1 MEQHS
6 SQGRSSKT
14 RLYLTGAVCVVATVL
29 GTAYYMMQSS
39 ASLAT
44 VKASMEADVARGP
57 RVVVANVVQGPQFRT
72 IQLLGDARPYQT
84 TTIFAKVSGYL
95 KSVLVDKGDQVTA
108 NQVIAEIDSAELES
122 QYQSAVADLDQKQR
136 IDARSRELLRNST
149 TSQQA
154 AEQAETNSRMAQETV
169 RNLGIM
175 RSYQTLKAPF
185 DGTVVARFADAGA
198 LMQAATTNQASS
210 LPVLQI
216 ADNSK
221 LRIGIY
227 VEQRDV
233 AAIKVGDE
241 AEIIDAANPDR
252 KRKARISRTAGTL
265 DPRTR
270 TLFVEL
276 DIDNSDQ
283 FLVPGSFVNVTLRVP
298 VKSFPQIPVSAM
310 MQRGGTQQVAV
321 IGEDATIKFRSIKV
335 ASTDGALINIAD
347 GLKVGE
353 RVGLNVS
360 SDLVEGSKVRAAE
373 ARR

>member
-1 MEQHS
+1 MDQLS
-6 SQGRSSKT
+6 SQGRPSRT
-14 RLYLTGAVCVVATVL
+14 RLYLTGGVCVVATVL
-29 GTAYYMMQSS
+29 GTAYYINQSS
-39 ASLAT
+39 SGLAN
-44 VKASMEADVARGP
+44 VKAAMEADVARGP
-57 RVVVANVVQGPQFRT
+57 RVVVSNVVQGPQFRI

-84 TTIFAKVSGYL
+84 TTVFAKVSGYL

-154 AEQAETNSRMAQETV
+154 AEQAETNYRMAQETV

-185 DGTVVARFADAGA
+185 NGTVVARFADPGA
-198 LMQAATTNQASS
+198 LMQAATTNQARS
-210 LPVLQI
+210 LPVMQI

-241 AEIIDAANPDR
+241 ADIIDSANPDR
-252 KRKARISRTAGTL
+252 KRKAKICRTAGTL

-283 FLVPGSFVNVTLRVP
+283 FLVPGSFVNVSLRVP

-321 IGEDATIKFRSIKV
+321 IGEDSTIKFRPIKV

>member
-154 AEQAETNSRMAQETV
+154 AEQAETNYRMAQETV

>member
-1 MEQHS
+1 MDQLS
-6 SQGRSSKT
+6 SQGRPSRT
-14 RLYLTGAVCVVATVL
+14 RLYLTGGVCVVATVL
-29 GTAYYMMQSS
+29 GTAYYINQSS
-39 ASLAT
+39 SGLAN
-44 VKASMEADVARGP
+44 VKAAMEADVARGP
-57 RVVVANVVQGPQFRT
+57 RVVVSNVVQGPQFRI

-84 TTIFAKVSGYL
+84 TTVFAKVSGYL

-154 AEQAETNSRMAQETV
+154 AEQAETNYRMAQETV

-185 DGTVVARFADAGA
+185 NGTVVARFADPGA

-210 LPVLQI
+210 LPVMQI

-241 AEIIDAANPDR
+241 ADIIDSANPDR
-252 KRKARISRTAGTL
+252 KRKAKISRTAGTL

-283 FLVPGSFVNVTLRVP
+283 FLVPGSFVNVSLRVP

-321 IGEDATIKFRSIKV
+321 IGEDSTIKFRPIKV

>member
-1 MEQHS
+1 MDQLS

-14 RLYLTGAVCVVATVL
+14 RLYLMGVVCVVASVL
-29 GTAYYMMQSS
+29 GTAYYMRQSS
-39 ASLAT
+39 DGLANA
-44 VKASMEADVARGP
+44 KAAMEADVARGP
-57 RVVVANVVQGPQFRT
+57 RVVVANVVQGLQFRT

-84 TTIFAKVSGYL
+84 ITVFAKVSGYL

-136 IDARSRELLRNST
+136 IDARSRELFRNST

-154 AEQAETNSRMAQETV
+154 AEQAETNYRMSQETV

-185 DGTVVARFADAGA
+185 NGTVVARFADPGA

-210 LPVLQI
+210 LPVMQI

-221 LRIGIY
+221 LRVGIY

-252 KRKARISRTAGTL
+252 RRKAKISRTAGTL

-270 TLFVEL
+270 TLFVEIDL
-276 DIDNSDQ
+276 DNSDQ
-283 FLVPGSFVNVTLRVP
+283 FLVPGSFVNVSLRVP
-298 VKSFPQIPVSAM
+298 VKSFLQIPVSAM
-310 MQRGGTQQVAV
+310 MQRGGNQQVAV
-321 IGEDATIKFRSIKV
+321 IGEDSTIKFRPIKV
-335 ASTDGALINIAD
+335 ASTDGALINVTY

>member
-1 MEQHS
+1 MDQLS
-6 SQGRSSKT
+6 SQGRPSRT
-14 RLYLTGAVCVVATVL
+14 RLYLTGGVCVVATVL
-29 GTAYYMMQSS
+29 GTAYYMNQSS
-39 ASLAT
+39 SGLAN
-44 VKASMEADVARGP
+44 VKAAMEADVARGP
-57 RVVVANVVQGPQFRT
+57 RVVVSNVAQGPQFRM

-84 TTIFAKVSGYL
+84 TTVFAKVSGYL

-154 AEQAETNSRMAQETV
+154 AEQAETNYRMAQETV

-185 DGTVVARFADAGA
+185 NGTVVARFADPGA

-210 LPVLQI
+210 LPVMQI

-241 AEIIDAANPDR
+241 ADIIDSANPDR
-252 KRKARISRTAGTL
+252 KRKAKISRTAGTL

-276 DIDNSDQ
+276 DLDNSDQ
-283 FLVPGSFVNVTLRVP
+283 FLVPGSFVNVSLRVP

-321 IGEDATIKFRSIKV
+321 IGEDSTIKFRPIKV

>member
-1 MEQHS
+1 MDQLS
-6 SQGRSSKT
+6 SQGRPSRT
-14 RLYLTGAVCVVATVL
+14 RLYLTGGVCVVATVL
-29 GTAYYMMQSS
+29 GTAYYMNQSS
-39 ASLAT
+39 SGLAN
-44 VKASMEADVARGP
+44 VKAAMEADVARGP
-57 RVVVANVVQGPQFRT
+57 RVVVSNVAQGPQFRM

-84 TTIFAKVSGYL
+84 TTVFAKVSGYL

-154 AEQAETNSRMAQETV
+154 AEQAETNYRMAQETV

-185 DGTVVARFADAGA
+185 NGTVVARFADPGA

-210 LPVLQI
+210 LPVMQI

-241 AEIIDAANPDR
+241 ADIIDSANPDR
-252 KRKARISRTAGTL
+252 KRKAKISRTAGTL

-283 FLVPGSFVNVTLRVP
+283 FLVPGSFVNVSLRVP

-321 IGEDATIKFRSIKV
+321 IGEDSTIKFRPIKV

>member
-154 AEQAETNSRMAQETV
+154 AEQAETNYRMAQETV

-321 IGEDATIKFRSIKV
+321 VGEDATIKFRPIKV

>member
-1 MEQHS
+1 MDQLS
-6 SQGRSSKT
+6 SQGRPSRT
-14 RLYLTGAVCVVATVL
+14 RLYLTGGVCVVATVL
-29 GTAYYMMQSS
+29 GTAYYMNQSS
-39 ASLAT
+39 SGLAN
-44 VKASMEADVARGP
+44 VKAAMEADVARGP
-57 RVVVANVVQGPQFRT
+57 RVVVSNVVQGPQFRI

-84 TTIFAKVSGYL
+84 TTVFAKVSGYL

-122 QYQSAVADLDQKQR
+122 QYLSAVADLDQKQR

-154 AEQAETNSRMAQETV
+154 AEQAETNYRMAQETV

-185 DGTVVARFADAGA
+185 NGTVVARFADPGA

-210 LPVLQI
+210 LPVMQI

-241 AEIIDAANPDR
+241 ADIIDSANPDR
-252 KRKARISRTAGTL
+252 KRKAKISRTAGTL

-283 FLVPGSFVNVTLRVP
+283 FLVPGSFVNVSLRVP

-321 IGEDATIKFRSIKV
+321 IGEDSTIKFRPIKV

>member
-1 MEQHS
+1 M
-6 SQGRSSKT
+6 
-14 RLYLTGAVCVVATVL
+14 
-29 GTAYYMMQSS
+29 
-39 ASLAT
+39 
-44 VKASMEADVARGP
+44 
-57 RVVVANVVQGPQFRT
+57 
-72 IQLLGDARPYQT
+72 
-84 TTIFAKVSGYL
+84 
-95 KSVLVDKGDQVTA
+95 LVDKGDQVTA

-136 IDARSRELLRNST
+136 IDARSRELFRNST

-154 AEQAETNSRMAQETV
+154 AEQAETNYRMSQETV

-185 DGTVVARFADAGA
+185 NGTVVARFADPGA

-210 LPVLQI
+210 LPVMQI

-221 LRIGIY
+221 LRVGIY

-252 KRKARISRTAGTL
+252 RRKAKISRTAGTL

-270 TLFVEL
+270 TLFVEIDL
-276 DIDNSDQ
+276 DNNDQ
-283 FLVPGSFVNVTLRVP
+283 FLVPGSFVNVSLRVP
-298 VKSFPQIPVSAM
+298 VKSFLQIPVSAM
-310 MQRGGTQQVAV
+310 MQRGGNQQVAV
-321 IGEDATIKFRSIKV
+321 IGEDSTIKFRPIKV
-335 ASTDGALINIAD
+335 ASTDGALINVTD

>member
-1 MEQHS
+1 MDQLS

-14 RLYLTGAVCVVATVL
+14 RLYITGAACVVATVL
-29 GTAYYMMQSS
+29 GTAYYMTQSS
-39 ASLAT
+39 AGLAN
-44 VKASMEADVARGP
+44 VKAAMEADVARGP
-57 RVVVANVVQGPQFRT
+57 RVVTANVVQGPQFRI

-95 KSVLVDKGDQVTA
+95 KSVAVDKGDQVTA

-154 AEQAETNSRMAQETV
+154 AEQAETNYRMAQETV

-185 DGTVVARFADAGA
+185 NGTVVARFADPGA

-210 LPVLQI
+210 LPVMQI

-233 AAIKVGDE
+233 SAIKVGDE
-241 AEIIDAANPDR
+241 AEIIDSANPDR
-252 KRKARISRTAGTL
+252 KRKAKISRTAGTL

-283 FLVPGSFVNVTLRVP
+283 FLVPGSFVNVSLRVP

-310 MQRGGTQQVAV
+310 MQRGSTQQVAV
-321 IGEDATIKFRSIKV
+321 IGEDSTIKFRPINV
-335 ASTDGALINIAD
+335 ASTEGALINIAD

>member
-44 VKASMEADVARGP
+44 VKAAMEADVARGP

-84 TTIFAKVSGYL
+84 TTVFAKVSGYL

-136 IDARSRELLRNST
+136 IDARSRELFRNST

-154 AEQAETNSRMAQETV
+154 AEQAETNYRMAQETV

-185 DGTVVARFADAGA
+185 TGTVVARFADPGA

-210 LPVLQI
+210 LPVMQI

-221 LRIGIY
+221 LRVGIY

-233 AAIKVGDE
+233 AAIKIGDE

-252 KRKARISRTAGTL
+252 KRKAKISRTAGTL

-283 FLVPGSFVNVTLRVP
+283 FLVPGSFVNVSLRVP
-298 VKSFPQIPVSAM
+298 VKSFLQIPVSAM

-321 IGEDATIKFRSIKV
+321 IGEDSTIKFRPIKV

-347 GLKVGE
+347 GLKAGE

>member
-44 VKASMEADVARGP
+44 VKAAMEADVARGP

-84 TTIFAKVSGYL
+84 TTVFAKVSGYL

-136 IDARSRELLRNST
+136 IDARSRELFRNST

-154 AEQAETNSRMAQETV
+154 AEQAETNYRMAQETV

-185 DGTVVARFADAGA
+185 TGTVVARFADPGA

-210 LPVLQI
+210 LPVMQI

-221 LRIGIY
+221 LRVGIY

-233 AAIKVGDE
+233 AAIKIGDE

-252 KRKARISRTAGTL
+252 KRKAKISRTAGTL

-283 FLVPGSFVNVTLRVP
+283 FLVPGSFVNVSLRVP
-298 VKSFPQIPVSAM
+298 VKSFLQIPVSAM

-321 IGEDATIKFRSIKV
+321 IGEDSTIKFRPIKV